1 MKVEIASS
9 ILSRLR
15 GLLGRKECP
24 DLLVLT
30 PCNDVHTFG
39 MSRAID
45 VAFIAADGLVLESH
59 RAVGAC
65 RRLRCRPAT
74 ATLERIAIEAPWFER
89 GDRVELKELVRE
101 SME

>member
-1 MKVEIASS
+1 MKVEIACT
-9 ILSRLR
+9 IFGRLR
-15 GLLGRKECP
+15 GLIGRREF
-24 DLLVLT
+24 DGVLLLT

-59 RAVGAC
+59 REVGAC

-74 ATLERIAIEAPWFER
+74 ATLERIAVEAPWFER
-89 GDRVELKELVRE
+89 GDRVELKELVRD